1 MLIGELIMRF
11 IEYLSSFVSITGV
24 SLITIF
30 TALFPLLSKRLT
42 RNRFY
47 FTKKQYLNVQE
58 VL

>member
-1 MLIGELIMRF
+1 MRF